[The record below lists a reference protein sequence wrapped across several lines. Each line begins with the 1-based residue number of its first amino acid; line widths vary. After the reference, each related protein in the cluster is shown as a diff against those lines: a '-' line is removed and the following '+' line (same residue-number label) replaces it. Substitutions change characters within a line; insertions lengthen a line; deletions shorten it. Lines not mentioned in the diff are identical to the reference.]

1 METSPGSG
9 FQFDIE
15 KSKNEHGV
23 TVTTLKCHGR
33 LVSDTAGQ
41 LKEVV
46 KPMIPQGGRIVIDL
60 GDVAYLDSSGLGAL
74 VGLKVSAVKEGY
86 CRLELANMSPR
97 IMELLRITNLAQMFS
112 T

>member
-1 METSPGSG
+1 METPGPV
-9 FQFDIE
+9 FQVDVE

-23 TVTTLKCHGR
+23 TVTTLKCHGK
-33 LVSDTAGQ
+33 LVSETAGQ

-60 GDVAYLDSSGLGAL
+60 SDVAYLDSSGLGSL

-86 CRLELANMSPR
+86 CRLELVNMSPR
-97 IMELLRITNLAQMFS
+97 VMELLRITNLAQMFS